1 MPEYKNPQSE
11 SGMERRFLLV
21 FLLMAVVIFG
31 SQLFL
36 KKYAPQQPSTARPN
50 QPVQT
55 PPVPSGPATPAPA
68 QTRTTQK
75 PVSTEPG
82 SSKQASSE
90 SETVIENDF
99 YRVTFTNRGA
109 QAKSWV
115 LKKYFDDQGRP
126 LDLVNAAASSK
137 YGYPLSLW
145 TYDETLR
152 NRLSSALYVASESG
166 AVTAPA
172 KLEFDYSDSGLTV
185 RKTLQFDDTYVVH
198 VETSV
203 FLNDS
208 PVYAFPS
215 WPAGFGDQT
224 DLAAYAAGQIEYQ
237 FNGDTEHLP
246 AKKISSGNTMHGAYN
261 WLGASSSYFGAIF
274 IPDDI
279 ENLTAVTLHNAIEI
293 APDAS
298 KPNETK
304 PVDVLGVAV
313 GHPGQTSARLFAG
326 PKAVEVLGSIPVP
339 TIFGTDK
346 DLRNV
351 VNFGWFGAIAR
362 PLFAYRFIGL
372 RWFPEYTHNW
382 GWAIVIQTFFITL
395 LLLPLRIY
403 QMRSAL
409 KMQKVQPHMKAIQE
423 KYKKY
428 SMRDPRK
435 QEMQKEIG
443 ELYKTHGVNPVGG
456 CLPLVFQMPFF
467 IGYYKMLSAA
477 IELRHAHWLWIHD
490 LSSSD
495 FILPL
500 IMAGSMFLVQKM
512 TPQVGM
518 DPSQQKMMTVMMPV
532 MMGVFFFRLPAGL
545 NLYYAESNLISIAQQ
560 WIMNRTELGREMRA
574 IAAKRARKK

>member
-1 MPEYKNPQSE
+1 
-11 SGMERRFLLV
+11 MEQRFLLV
-21 FLLMAVVIFG
+21 FLLMAVIIFG
-31 SQLFL
+31 AQFFM
-36 KKYAPQQPSTARPN
+36 KKYVPQPPPGSAHPS
-50 QPVQT
+50 Q
-55 PPVPSGPATPAPA
+55 PA
-68 QTRTTQK
+68 QPTPGQA
-75 PVSTEPG
+75 PVSLESAAVAP
-82 SSKQASSE
+82 SKPSRPAQSTSTKEAAAE
-90 SETVIENDF
+90 SETVIENDL
-99 YRVTFTNRGA
+99 YKITFTNRGA

-126 LDLVNAAASSK
+126 LDLVNAAASAK

-172 KLEFDYSDSGLTV
+172 KVEFDYSDSGLIV

-246 AKKISSGNTMHGAYN
+246 AKKISSGNTIHGTYN

-279 ENLTAVTLHNAIEI
+279 EKLTAVTLHNAIEI

-313 GHPGQTSARLFAG
+313 GHPGQSSARLFAG

-339 TIFGTDK
+339 TIIGADK

-372 RWFPEYTHNW
+372 RWFHEYTHNW

-443 ELYKTHGVNPVGG
+443 ELYKAHGVNPVGG

-512 TPQVGM
+512 TPQAGM
-518 DPSQQKMMTVMMPV
+518 DPAQQKMMTVMLPV
-532 MMGVFFFRLPAGL
+532 MMGFFFFRLPAGL

-574 IAAKRARKK
+574 IAAKRARKRDK